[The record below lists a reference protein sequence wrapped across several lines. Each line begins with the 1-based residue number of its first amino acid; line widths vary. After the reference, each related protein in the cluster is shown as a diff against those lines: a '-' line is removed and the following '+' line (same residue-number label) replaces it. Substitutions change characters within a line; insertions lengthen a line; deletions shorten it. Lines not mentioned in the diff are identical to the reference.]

1 MTDKK
6 RLLDINKSIEQEK
19 KLINSDKLNPR
30 QRLSILFDN
39 GEYKE
44 LFKFA
49 GFAETKNL
57 KDGIICAFGNINN
70 RPATAYAFEF
80 EYQGGS
86 VGALQSKQIVELYR
100 LARQSGLPVIALN
113 ESGGARL
120 TDAEDISEGYADA
133 LREAVFCSGF
143 IPQITATFGVCIG
156 ASAFMATLS
165 DFVIM
170 EKDSSMCISG
180 ASVNKVATGEDVTEK
195 EMGGIEI
202 HTKHSGSAHFIGNKD
217 KETIEIVRKL
227 LNYLPSNNSEKAPIT
242 PTTDPED
249 RIEESVNNILPQ
261 NMMSPFDIKKLINL
275 FVDDNNFFEVQKEF
289 APNIITGFARFGG
302 ISVGIVANQSNYLA
316 GAFDSKGSRK
326 MARFVNFLSTFNFP
340 MITFVD
346 VPGAIPT
353 VKEHK
358 EGILLHGAQVLQA
371 LGHHKHL
378 KISIVVRKC
387 FGGAYCMI
395 NPKSSGGDIIY
406 AYPEATI
413 GIMSDQAMTSVVRKD
428 SPLKQRIDKIHSEGG
443 RIDGPLFLASKAYI
457 DDIIE
462 PSHTRIEIIKALKT
476 FGNKTFN
483 EIPNKWMNNQQL

>member
-1 MTDKK
+1 MNDRE
-6 RLLDINKSIEQEK
+6 RLQK
-19 KLINSDKLNPR
+19 INSLIEDEKIISENDKLNTR

-49 GFAETKNL
+49 GYSETKNL
-57 KDGIICAFGNINN
+57 KDGVICAFGNINN

-86 VGALQSKQIVELYR
+86 VGALQSKQITELYR

-120 TDAEDISEGYADA
+120 TDAEDIAEGYSDA

-165 DFVIM
+165 DFVVM

-180 ASVNKVATGEDVTEK
+180 ASVNKIATGEDVTEK
-195 EMGGIEI
+195 DMGGVEI

-217 KETIEIVRKL
+217 KETIETIRKIL
-227 LNYLPSNNSEKAPIT
+227 HYLPSNNSEKPPFI
-242 PTTDPED
+242 PTQDPEN
-249 RIEESVNNILPQ
+249 RIEESINEIVPKNI
-261 NMMSPFDIKKLINL
+261 MTPFDIKKLINL
-275 FVDDNNFFEVQKEF
+275 FVDDNDFFEVQKEF

-302 ISVGIVANQSNYLA
+302 MSVGIVANQSSYLA

-326 MARFVNFLSTFNFP
+326 MARFVNFLSSFNFP

-346 VPGAIPT
+346 IPGAIPT

-358 EGILLHGAQVLQA
+358 EGILLHGAQVLQS

-395 NPKSSGGDIIY
+395 NPKASGGDIIY
-406 AYPEATI
+406 AYPDATI

-428 SPLKQRIDKIHSEGG
+428 SPLKERIDKIHAEGG
-443 RIDGPLFLASKAYI
+443 RIDDPLFLASKGYI

-462 PSHTRIEIIKALKT
+462 PSHTRVEIIKALKA
-476 FGNKTFN
+476 FGNKKFTQ
-483 EIPNKWMNNQQL
+483 IPDKWLNNQQL